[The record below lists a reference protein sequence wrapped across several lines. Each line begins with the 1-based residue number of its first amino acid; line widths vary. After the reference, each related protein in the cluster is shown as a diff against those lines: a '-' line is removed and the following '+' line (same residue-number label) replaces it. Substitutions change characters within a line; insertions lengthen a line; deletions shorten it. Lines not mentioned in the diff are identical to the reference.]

1 MRALLAVLALVA
13 ACQTA
18 PRPARQPLPDRQPE
32 NVGMS
37 AERLTRLG
45 NGMKRSWI
53 GPSRRVVTM
62 SRVTAR

>member
-18 PRPARQPLPDRQPE
+18 PAAGQQPLPTAKPE

-37 AERLTRLG
+37 AERLTRLP
-45 NGMKRSWI
+45 NGMKSL
-53 GPSRRVVTM
+53 VD
-62 SRVTAR
+62 